1 MVGGKKRT
9 RTEGKIRKLFPEKPL
24 NLTPILRTLL
34 GRVSVCKALNP
45 TMAPLQN
52 PSVCAV
58 MDLCVISSS
67 IVRAARGSHFYTTFL
82 HLSSLSSDY
91 LDCENPPYLCY
102 MTLVRCHGKYSP
114 HVRWFRIRT
123 EMGQERRSIPSLS
136 PNSLFLSTDLLRI
149 FTVRLSKCNPSLF
162 VMTRSTKTQLSVKAE
177 NRAIYVV
184 MAYIQ
189 ICKSRMKREK
199 LSDLLTDRKVTMT
212 SWISTLC
219 SLNLSRHFSL
229 KEGLVK
235 YYV

>member
-1 MVGGKKRT
+1 MVGRGKRT

-45 TMAPLQN
+45 TVAPLQN
-52 PSVCAV
+52 PRVCAV

-82 HLSSLSSDY
+82 HLSSLSSHY
-91 LDCENPPYLCY
+91 LDCENRPYLCY

-114 HVRWFRIRT
+114 HVWWFRT
-123 EMGQERRSIPSLS
+123 EMGKERRSIPSLS

-149 FTVRLSKCNPSLF
+149 FTVRLSKCNPPLF

-177 NRAIYVV
+177 SRAMCVV
-184 MAYIQ
+184 IAYIQ

-199 LSDLLTDRKVTMT
+199 WSDLLTDTKVTMY
-212 SWISTLC
+212 SWISTHC
-219 SLNLSRHFSL
+219 SLNL
-229 KEGLVK
+229 KDILV
-235 YYV
+235 